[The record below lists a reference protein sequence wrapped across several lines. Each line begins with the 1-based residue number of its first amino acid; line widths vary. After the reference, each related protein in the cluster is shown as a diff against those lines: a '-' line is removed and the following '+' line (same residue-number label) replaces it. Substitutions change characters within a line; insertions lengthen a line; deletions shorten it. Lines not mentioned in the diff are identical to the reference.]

1 MTTNYFQ
8 PPVLECQSL
17 LNRCTTGI
25 FLALL
30 ITFIAFVVIHFGRP
44 TSFEGIGRWIRL
56 CRLRLALREVYYEA
70 PPTLAQLRALP
81 PLPRVAGLTEF
92 RDSYAEDGPGAIYVT
107 AVAANDT
114 WNNFCSGL
122 LTADDFLAELRVK
135 VGHTKDL
142 PVRQRR
148 YRKCDVGRRHFWLFC
163 FYPKQRILAEQMCHL
178 CMDADA
184 PRTILHCAP
193 GCGKHHT
200 EYWRLKQLGGFPKVE
215 ERVRGVLA
223 LLNQSDLPRED
234 LDDVGL
240 LSLV

>member
-1 MTTNYFQ
+1 MTPNYLQ
-8 PPVLECQSL
+8 PAVSECKSL
-17 LNRCTTGI
+17 LNHCVTGT
-25 FLALL
+25 FLALIVL
-30 ITFIAFVVIHFGRP
+30 IALVVLRFGRP
-44 TSFEGIGRWIRL
+44 TSFKSIGRWIRL
-56 CRLRLALREVYYEA
+56 CRLRLALREVYYED

-148 YRKCDVGRRHFWLFC
+148 YQKCDVGRRHFWLFC

-200 EYWRLKQLGGFPKVE
+200 EYWRLKQLGGFLKVE
-215 ERVRGVLA
+215 ERVRRVLA
-223 LLNQSDLPRED
+223 LLNQSDLHRED